1 MQGRP
6 KYSPEEVSALVLQG
20 RLASNMTVAKFLVNH
35 DYDVRELTTEL
46 LTTLSRHGS
55 FIGSTELK
63 DGSVADEYRVFCESD
78 NDWWYVKFYV
88 SGDQV
93 IVLVSCWWDGSV
105 HQRREDWSRHGSDQM
120 S

>member
-6 KYSPEEVSALVLQG
+6 TYSPEGVAALVLQG
-20 RLASNMTVAKFLVNH
+20 RLTSNMTVAKFLVNH

-55 FIGSTELK
+55 FIGSIELK
-63 DGSVADEYRVFCESD
+63 DGSIADEYRVFCESD
-78 NDWWYVKFYV
+78 DDWWYVKFYV

-93 IVLVSCWWDGSV
+93 VVLVSCWWDGSV
-105 HQRREDWSRHGSDQM
+105 H
-120 S
+120 